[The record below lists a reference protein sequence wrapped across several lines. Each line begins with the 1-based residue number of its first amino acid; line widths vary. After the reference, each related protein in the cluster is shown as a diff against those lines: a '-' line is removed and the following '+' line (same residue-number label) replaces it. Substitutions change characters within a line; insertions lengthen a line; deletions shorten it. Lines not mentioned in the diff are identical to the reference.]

1 MKRIS
6 LIRTSSDR
14 KSEPS
19 RRDERCARVGITGA
33 SVRYEGRLFEVI
45 EGTDHHVDAEVAL
58 LRNLP
63 DADVVIVGTELD
75 ISHRTYSDWSERGES
90 PDRESSSIERASEL
104 ASELSSLVQSISD
117 QISAPTRAAS

>member
-45 EGTDHHVDAEVAL
+45 EGTDHPVAAEVAL
-58 LRNLP
+58 SALGGYR
-63 DADVVIVGTELD
+63 
-75 ISHRTYSDWSERGES
+75 SDDG
-90 PDRESSSIERASEL
+90 
-104 ASELSSLVQSISD
+104 
-117 QISAPTRAAS
+117 AATVAEP

>member
-33 SVRYEGRLFEVI
+33 SVRYEARLFEVI
-45 EGTDHHVDAEVAL
+45 EGTDHHVDAEIAL

-63 DADVVIVGTELD
+63 DADVVIVGAGLSG
-75 ISHRTYSDWSERGES
+75 IGAAVHLHRHAEVGQLHAAR
-90 PDRESSSIERASEL
+90 R
-104 ASELSSLVQSISD
+104 VQKHVG
-117 QISAPTRAAS
+117 AL